1 VLSPQIIEKNAQT
14 GKPCTSTDGYL
25 VSMTADVAI
34 AGGFNRQG
42 DCDQSKWI
50 DALAVPALVVP
61 GESRFLAHGVTKR
74 SIVIAFSPGTTKRV
88 VPGIVGDVG
97 PPGELGEASVA
108 MNRMLNGLPETEV
121 PKHRRDAVQRF
132 QAGRTAVLMFPGTS
146 AVLARPITP
155 QRVADAGNAA
165 LTKFGGAD
173 KLYSCIRDEID
184 RSF

>member
-1 VLSPQIIEKNAQT
+1 
-14 GKPCTSTDGYL
+14 
-25 VSMTADVAI
+25 
-34 AGGFNRQG
+34 
-42 DCDQSKWI
+42 
-50 DALAVPALVVP
+50 
-61 GESRFLAHGVTKR
+61 
-74 SIVIAFSPGTTKRV
+74 VIAFSPGTTKRV